1 MAKLTDVLMFREK
14 IPETPDARKKTKGW
28 VIYAGC

>member
-1 MAKLTDVLMFREK
+1 MAKPTAALMFWEK